1 MLVGG
6 SKGDGAL
13 ASNGVDLAG
22 VALQTRAEI
31 VIRASRYVLV
41 EDRRDG

>member
-1 MLVGG
+1 MI
-6 SKGDGAL
+6 GAL
-13 ASNGVDLAG
+13 TTKGVDLAG

-31 VIRASRYVLV
+31 VIRARRYILV